1 MAIFSSY
8 SSYVSLPEGRFDGFM
23 LRYPADH
30 AETALPSRPWLF
42 GRWLRLPGSVGPDAA
57 TGETFFFPSWFN
69 QFEAFLGSIF
79 QEEPEQ
85 SMRLHW
91 DDGPSGHHHLQL
103 LNVLWHRDP
112 LWPQSSAWLWC
123 LGRCYILLIPVGY
136 QKCGFSSNVW
146 GLAIKHGNMP
156 DVNHGCLMIDGFL

>member
-1 MAIFSSY
+1 MLVYQRVGSM
-8 SSYVSLPEGRFDGFM
+8 VSCFDILRIMQRQPFHRGHDCLGAGFGCLGPSAQMQLRGR
-23 LRYPADH
+23 L
-30 AETALPSRPWLF
+30 
-42 GRWLRLPGSVGPDAA
+42 
-57 TGETFFFPSWFN
+57 FFFPSWFN